1 MVVFSLKQKKW
12 MSGDQLGTKEHN
24 KMQNPQFILLI
35 QRDGNADHDEV
46 IRISKNNNGSYTV
59 YYDDKEDHRLV
70 PRTVFL
76 SEIGVCEYVTVVLQ
90 ALGSDRDPSPCIQ
103 MMPPAAPSIIYTHKQ
118 LGDREI
124 REQILDMLRLSI
136 RNWPMYVRPVQRT
149 VDESDDEHVPRY
161 NTRSVTS
168 RRT

>member
-12 MSGDQLGTKEHN
+12 MSGNQIRMKEYN
-24 KMQNPQFILLI
+24 PKMQNPQFILLI

-59 YYDDKEDHRLV
+59 YYDDKDDHRLV

-90 ALGSDRDPSPCIQ
+90 TLGSDRDPSPCIQ

-124 REQILDMLRLSI
+124 REQILDMLRLSV

-149 VDESDDEHVPRY
+149 VDDEERPRY